1 MAEGTLNEVIEKGT
15 TYGVKLP
22 NHIYMERYSQQFTL
36 AFIWSIL
43 FRIAQSTDFVIIEY
57 MNAICNGITVI
68 AIYLICKELSKRYNI
83 NKYLGIFM
91 TVTFMAVSALAVYIY
106 GDVSSLA
113 FALLSIYFIMRYIN
127 LKKFRYVLLSA
138 ICMAFA
144 YMLRMNILIFIIAVV
159 IYLFLDIISEKVKL
173 KNVIIKTVVILGFAV
188 VSMMP
193 SIIIK
198 NYYINKCN
206 MNKNESFPTLG
217 YLYMGMNE
225 TEAGSGWYNFGRAS
239 YAYYT
244 DSKNSKKAYK
254 EGINERLNY
263 FSQNPREMI
272 NFYIRKTASMW
283 TENTYGAVI
292 YNLSD
297 TFINRDHINYEL
309 DDKILEKESMV
320 RIYQKALVFIIFG
333 ASIIIALQNRENISN
348 EVLLLITIF
357 IGGFAFHTLWE
368 AKSRYIIPYIVVLIP
383 VASIEINK
391 LNLKEKTIKCFDKL
405 KSIDKTK

>member
-1 MAEGTLNEVIEKGT
+1 MAEGTLNEVIENGT

-43 FRIAQSTDFVIIEY
+43 FRIARDTNFVIIEY

-68 AIYLICKELSKRYNI
+68 AIYLICKELSKKYNV

-91 TVTFMAVSALAVYIY
+91 TLTFMAISALAVYIY

-113 FALLSIYFIMRYIN
+113 FALLSIYFIMRYVN
-127 LKKFRYVLLSA
+127 SKKFRYALLSA
-138 ICMAFA
+138 ICMAIA

-159 IYLFLDIISEKVKL
+159 TYLFLDIISEKAKL
-173 KNVIIKTVVILGFAV
+173 NSVTIKTAVILGFCV
-188 VSMMP
+188 VSMLP
-193 SIIIK
+193 SIITK
-198 NYYINKCN
+198 NYYTNKYN
-206 MNKNESFPTLG
+206 MNKKETFPAIG
-217 YLYMGMNE
+217 YFYMGMNE
-225 TEAGSGWYNFGRAS
+225 TEAGSGWYNFRRAS

-244 DSKNSKKAYK
+244 DSQDSKKAYR

-263 FSQNPREMI
+263 FLHNPREMI

-297 TFINRDHINYEL
+297 TFISREHINREL
-309 DDKILEKESMV
+309 DDKILLKESMV
-320 RIYQKALVFIIFG
+320 RTYQKALIFIIFG
-333 ASIIIALQNRENISN
+333 ISIIVVLQNRKNISN

-391 LNLKEKTIKCFDKL
+391 LNLKEKIIKSLDKL

>member
-1 MAEGTLNEVIEKGT
+1 MAEESLNEVIENGT

-43 FRIAQSTDFVIIEY
+43 FRIARNTNFVIIEY

-68 AIYLICKELSKRYNI
+68 AIYLICKELSKKYNV

-91 TVTFMAVSALAVYIY
+91 TLTFMAVPALAVYIY

-113 FALLSIYFIMRYIN
+113 FALLSIYFIMRYVN
-127 LKKFRYVLLSA
+127 SKKFRYALLSA
-138 ICMAFA
+138 ICMAIA

-159 IYLFLDIISEKVKL
+159 IYLFLDIIREKAKL
-173 KNVIIKTVVILGFAV
+173 KSVIIKVAVILGFCV
-188 VSMMP
+188 VSMLP
-193 SIIIK
+193 SIITK
-198 NYYINKCN
+198 NYYTNKCN
-206 MNKNESFPTLG
+206 MNKNETFPAVG
-217 YLYMGMNE
+217 YFYMGMHE
-225 TEAGSGWYNFGRAS
+225 TKAGSGWYNFSRAS

-244 DSKNSKKAYK
+244 DSQNSKKTYK

-263 FSQNPREMI
+263 FSHNPREMI

-283 TENTYGAVI
+283 TENTYGAII

-297 TFINRDHINYEL
+297 TFISKEHINYEL

-320 RIYQKALVFIIFG
+320 RIYQKALIFIIFG
-333 ASIIIALQNRENISN
+333 ASMIIVLQNRKNISN

-357 IGGFAFHTLWE
+357 IGGFTFHTLWE

-391 LNLKEKTIKCFDKL
+391 LNLKEKIIKCLDKL

>member
-1 MAEGTLNEVIEKGT
+1 MAEESLNEVIENGT

-43 FRIAQSTDFVIIEY
+43 FRIARNTNFVIIEY

-68 AIYLICKELSKRYNI
+68 AIYLICKELSKKYNV

-91 TVTFMAVSALAVYIY
+91 TLTFMAVPALAVYIY

-113 FALLSIYFIMRYIN
+113 FALLSIYFIMRYVN
-127 LKKFRYVLLSA
+127 SKKIRYVLLSA

-159 IYLFLDIISEKVKL
+159 IYLFLDIIREKAKL
-173 KNVIIKTVVILGFAV
+173 KSVIIKVAVILGFCV
-188 VSMMP
+188 VSMLP
-193 SIIIK
+193 SIITK
-198 NYYINKCN
+198 NYYTNKCN
-206 MNKNESFPTLG
+206 MNKNETFPAVG
-217 YLYMGMNE
+217 YFYMGMHE
-225 TEAGSGWYNFGRAS
+225 TKAGSGWYNFSRAS

-244 DSKNSKKAYK
+244 DSQNSKKTYK

-263 FSQNPREMI
+263 FSHNPREMI

-283 TENTYGAVI
+283 TENTYGAII

-297 TFINRDHINYEL
+297 TFISKEHINYEL

-320 RIYQKALVFIIFG
+320 RIYQKALIFIIFG
-333 ASIIIALQNRENISN
+333 ASMIIVLQNRKNISN

-391 LNLKEKTIKCFDKL
+391 LNLKEKIIKCLDKL